1 MKDVISSRG
10 RTDYPLRL
18 LVILQLRRHAI
29 RVQFVCT
36 ARDCIL
42 KN

>member
-29 RVQFVCT
+29 RVQFIRATC
-36 ARDCIL
+36 DCIL